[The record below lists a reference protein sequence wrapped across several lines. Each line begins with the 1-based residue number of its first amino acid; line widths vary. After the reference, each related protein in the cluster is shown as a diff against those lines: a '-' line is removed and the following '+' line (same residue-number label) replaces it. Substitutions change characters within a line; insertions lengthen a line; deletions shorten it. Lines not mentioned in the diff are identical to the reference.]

1 VEGSGVY
8 CAAGVDMASG
18 FLGKAM
24 RSTRAATK
32 PFIWSKKLNEM
43 AEIRQVQR
51 LTKPPHYHCANPASY

>member
-1 VEGSGVY
+1 
-8 CAAGVDMASG
+8 MASG